1 MPDFKEEECVNKLEE
16 DEAVDDV
23 VAHSDEATQLTT
35 EVTNDVMAPSDEVAQ
50 FADKARQMAANRASE
65 DAAQD
70 LSPKP

>member
-1 MPDFKEEECVNKLEE
+1 M
-16 DEAVDDV
+16 
-23 VAHSDEATQLTT
+23 S